1 MVVVVPQNISPGQN
15 AESSI
20 HGDCGLV
27 EMPGL
32 GACHNL
38 SLSVPPD
45 SSKHHARV
53 VTDDFFFDTQRLP
66 CRVCLPIISDDESA
80 NSSTFIDS
88 KDNISDFDT
97 AKPKK
102 RKVVK
107 DVDDAVPLAFP
118 LLIKCEI
125 GTTTGQIM

>member
-1 MVVVVPQNISPGQN
+1 MVVVVPQNISSGQN

-32 GACHNL
+32 AACHNL
-38 SLSVPPD
+38 SLSIPPG
-45 SSKHHARV
+45 SSKHRARV
-53 VTDDFFFDTQRLP
+53 VTDDDLSFDTWRLP
-66 CRVCLPIISDDESA
+66 HRRCLPIISDDESA
-80 NSSTFIDS
+80 SSSTFIDS

-102 RKVVK
+102 CKVVK
-107 DVDDAVPLAFP
+107 DVNDAVPLAFS
-118 LLIKCEI
+118 LLIKCGI
-125 GTTTGQIM
+125 GTKTGQI